1 MRLRSL
7 FFFVNLFTTFS
18 LFAQD
23 AWHRNYALTGGDTI
37 QVSGGAI
44 SGGGAYYNVGA
55 YIKEGIVE
63 ALQVNG
69 FNAKGDVQW
78 SQLIYSA
85 DSIPFASLGS
95 IVFEDNK
102 LYVSASVGSEQE
114 NKALFVLDNRG
125 NPLYTKYYT
134 NGEDD
139 IPADSKVEN
148 FVSDDVLLGTSTLVS
163 GEVRASV
170 SRIDQENGDI
180 LWNRSFG
187 HFDDNGNIPA
197 DVLNLNF
204 FPDSTISVIG
214 QTINSTG
221 TAVTAYIS
229 SLDTLGGELWSKNYL
244 FNDPNPYQLGFF
256 NSKLVTDTTSVAVG
270 RIFVQDP
277 DPTAL
282 RFNGIVTYVDSI
294 GNELWT
300 KEVIFPGLSLTIV
313 YDAVVGPNG
322 NINIYGE
329 TADLILQEGFGFV
342 LTLDQDGNQVQLVVY
357 DESPVLVPF
366 GPSIDM
372 VGTPDNGAAVFTSTL
387 DNESILPAIVKLSES
402 MNTPCDTLFENE
414 VIEDIKLIVEDISW
428 VVDDVMDG
436 IDSISTVLGY
446 GGISVPTLSLEDSTF
461 CPQIPIILELDAFQN
476 EATEYLWSTGETTPQ
491 ITVTE
496 EGMYLVTV
504 TMGEDVCYTLCD
516 TVTVDKHEFPE
527 AIAEPFCR
535 DDEILL
541 GVNLTQGAGLQS
553 VAWSNGEDQSLISV
567 ESVASSYMVTV
578 TDNCDNTTEASVS
591 IEEPSASIDFIED
604 PDGECAAKTLI
615 AVYQSSINMVSG
627 NVALEYLWN
636 TNETTPT
643 IEIAGLDTFMVT
655 IDDNCGFEP
664 VMASFVNTIDDE
676 TVRWPSIFFPGG
688 MEDLN
693 RTFGPAI
700 ECPELIEEYELHVYN
715 RWGNEVF
722 ESTSL
727 DDEWNGQHNEE
738 NAPTAIYVYWAR
750 YTINGQEFTDKGDVN
765 LMR

>member
-1 MRLRSL
+1 M
-7 FFFVNLFTTFS
+7 
-18 LFAQD
+18 
-23 AWHRNYALTGGDTI
+23 
-37 QVSGGAI
+37 
-44 SGGGAYYNVGA
+44 
-55 YIKEGIVE
+55 
-63 ALQVNG
+63 
-69 FNAKGDVQW
+69 
-78 SQLIYSA
+78 
-85 DSIPFASLGS
+85 P
-95 IVFEDNK
+95 
-102 LYVSASVGSEQE
+102 
-114 NKALFVLDNRG
+114 
-125 NPLYTKYYT
+125 
-134 NGEDD
+134 
-139 IPADSKVEN
+139 
-148 FVSDDVLLGTSTLVS
+148 
-163 GEVRASV
+163 
-170 SRIDQENGDI
+170 
-180 LWNRSFG
+180 
-187 HFDDNGNIPA
+187 
-197 DVLNLNF
+197 
-204 FPDSTISVIG
+204 
-214 QTINSTG
+214 
-221 TAVTAYIS
+221 
-229 SLDTLGGELWSKNYL
+229 
-244 FNDPNPYQLGFF
+244 
-256 NSKLVTDTTSVAVG
+256 
-270 RIFVQDP
+270 
-277 DPTAL
+277 
-282 RFNGIVTYVDSI
+282 
-294 GNELWT
+294 
-300 KEVIFPGLSLTIV
+300 
-313 YDAVVGPNG
+313 
-322 NINIYGE
+322 
-329 TADLILQEGFGFV
+329 
-342 LTLDQDGNQVQLVVY
+342 
-357 DESPVLVPF
+357 
-366 GPSIDM
+366 
-372 VGTPDNGAAVFTSTL
+372 
-387 DNESILPAIVKLSES
+387 
-402 MNTPCDTLFENE
+402 
-414 VIEDIKLIVEDISW
+414 
-428 VVDDVMDG
+428 
-436 IDSISTVLGY
+436 
-446 GGISVPTLSLEDSTF
+446 
-461 CPQIPIILELDAFQN
+461 LELDAFQN

-553 VAWSNGEDQSLISV
+553 VAGSNGEDQSLISV

-727 DDEWNGQHNEE
+727 DDEWNGQHNDE